1 MFKRKLFFSYGQ
13 SNSCWVTIGFL
24 DNMSVEISNE
34 KQDKSDGILI
44 LEVKISDND
53 FLLIILYNANKESE
67 QLHTLSTLRD
77 LIYSH

>member
-1 MFKRKLFFSYGQ
+1 
-13 SNSCWVTIGFL
+13 
-24 DNMSVEISNE
+24 MSIEISNE

-44 LEVKISDND
+44 LDVKISDND